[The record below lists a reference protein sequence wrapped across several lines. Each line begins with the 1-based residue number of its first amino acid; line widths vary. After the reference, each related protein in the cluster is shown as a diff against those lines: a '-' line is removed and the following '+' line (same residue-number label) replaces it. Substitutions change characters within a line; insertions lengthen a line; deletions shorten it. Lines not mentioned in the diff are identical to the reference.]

1 MLSVPAMTKDRI
13 AELLAPF
20 LSEYQLSDAQLSATA
35 RYLDLLVKWNARI
48 NLTAVR
54 DPEEIVRRHFGES
67 LFAAM
72 HLFPDQSAS
81 ATAIDIGSGAG
92 FPGVSFKIWAQG
104 LEVSLIES
112 NQKKATF
119 LRELASALNLTGL
132 KVISDRAENLSIQA
146 ELVTFRAVENFEQ
159 TLQTARRLVS
169 HAGRIALLIGES
181 QLEIARSGLPALDWD
196 QPLPIPQS
204 QSRILLVGHLER

>member
-1 MLSVPAMTKDRI
+1 MSKDRI

-20 LSEYQLSDAQLSATA
+20 VNEHQLSYAQLSATT
-35 RYLDLLVKWNARI
+35 RYLDLLGKWNARI
-48 NLTAVR
+48 NLTAIR
-54 DPEEIVRRHFGES
+54 DPEDIITRHFGES

-72 HLFPDQSAS
+72 HLFPDQAAS

-92 FPGVSFKIWAQG
+92 FPGVPLKIWARG
-104 LEVSLIES
+104 LKVSLIES

-119 LRELASALNLTGL
+119 LREVARSLNLSGL
-132 KVISDRAENLSIQA
+132 TIISDRAENLSIRA

-169 HAGRIALLIGES
+169 QVGCLAILIGES
-181 QLEIARSGLPALDWD
+181 QLEVAHSGLPDLNWD
-196 QPLPIPQS
+196 QPLPVPQS